1 MCGRFTLTASGDE
14 VAGAFGLDEAPSL
27 EARYNIAP
35 SQPVIA
41 VVAGD
46 GRRLSEWLRWGFVS
60 RNARGKP
67 FINARAESAGSR
79 GLFASAF
86 ARRRCLLPADGFY
99 EWQAVAGAPRKQPH
113 HIRLSGGGLF
123 GLAGIFEPGAEG
135 PSTCAILTTD
145 PLDSLRTIHDR
156 MPVIIP
162 PDAYATWLDPK
173 ADRAR
178 LLPLLVPFTDQPLEA
193 VAVGP
198 AVNNARTE
206 GPVCIVPAP

>member
-1 MCGRFTLTASGDE
+1 
-14 VAGAFGLDEAPSL
+14 
-27 EARYNIAP
+27 
-35 SQPVIA
+35 
-41 VVAGD
+41 
-46 GRRLSEWLRWGFVS
+46 
-60 RNARGKP
+60 
-67 FINARAESAGSR
+67 
-79 GLFASAF
+79 
-86 ARRRCLLPADGFY
+86 
-99 EWQAVAGAPRKQPH
+99 
-113 HIRLSGGGLF
+113 
-123 GLAGIFEPGAEG
+123 
-135 PSTCAILTTD
+135 
-145 PLDSLRTIHDR
+145 